1 MLYYFQIMKLNNK
14 KCYKILS
21 IVHKIFKE
29 NDLFFCFSEGTA
41 LGFIREGDFI
51 KWDDD
56 VDIGMWIDD
65 MPKFIK
71 CIPIFESYGFEVAE
85 VTMNNT
91 FICLIKDNIKLD
103 IDFTGPNINCR
114 AHNFKLF
121 GETCNTL
128 LPYLKKFKKIKIK
141 DLEYNIPEVCYLEK
155 LYGKGWKIPL
165 KGYKP
170 K

>member
-1 MLYYFQIMKLNNK
+1 M
-14 KCYKILS
+14 
-21 IVHKIFKE
+21 VG
-29 NDLFFCFSEGTA
+29 EGTS

-56 VDIGMWIDD
+56 VDIAMWIDD

-141 DLEYNIPEVCYLEK
+141 NLEYNIPEVCYLENCMAKVGKYHSKVKTLNK
-155 LYGKGWKIPL
+155 LSININRQKKLIFIL
-165 KGYKP
+165 KFFYINNKMI
-170 K
+170 